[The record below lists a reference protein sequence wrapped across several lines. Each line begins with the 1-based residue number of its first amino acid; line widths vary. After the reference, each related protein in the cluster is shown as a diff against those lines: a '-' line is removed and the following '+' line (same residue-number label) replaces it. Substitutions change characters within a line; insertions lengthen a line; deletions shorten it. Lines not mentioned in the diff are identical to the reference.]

1 MKIAVVG
8 AFDRYN
14 YGDLVMPLIVKREI
28 EKTFTNQKIEFDF
41 YGLAESNM
49 EYCCGINTKKLLDI
63 YKTKYDGVILDG
75 GDILSVTW
83 SDMYLNLQSNK
94 VLIYIFKCL
103 RKISYDF
110 SNKVARKIL
119 KGQTYSPWV
128 LDKSKLNCNYLIYNT
143 VDGKISNQQLK
154 KIYNDIKQIDYISIR
169 NYSVYEEIK
178 KLNENCYMFPDSVI
192 NLSKTIDGFEIESHV
207 SNEIKNFVKNNDYYI
222 FQCKKKIGKEN
233 FEDIVEGILNVDER
247 INLKCLLLPI
257 GFAQGH
263 EDQVI
268 LKKINKTLKNT
279 YFFENI
285 NIYEI
290 MYLIKNS
297 KLFIGTSLH
306 GLITSISYGIPH
318 MAYTNKIE
326 KQIKFLNTWK
336 TTSIIYTDSDN
347 MCQDINFIMKNYENE
362 KKKVE
367 QQNKKMQ
374 SEVDKNFKE
383 IINILSKGIKN
394 G

>member
-83 SDMYLNLQSNK
+83 SDMYLNLQSNR

>member
-233 FEDIVEGILNVDER
+233 
-247 INLKCLLLPI
+247 
-257 GFAQGH
+257 
-263 EDQVI
+263 
-268 LKKINKTLKNT
+268 
-279 YFFENI
+279 
-285 NIYEI
+285 
-290 MYLIKNS
+290 
-297 KLFIGTSLH
+297 
-306 GLITSISYGIPH
+306 
-318 MAYTNKIE
+318 
-326 KQIKFLNTWK
+326 
-336 TTSIIYTDSDN
+336 
-347 MCQDINFIMKNYENE
+347 
-362 KKKVE
+362 
-367 QQNKKMQ
+367 
-374 SEVDKNFKE
+374 
-383 IINILSKGIKN
+383 
-394 G
+394 